1 MKKVSRVAPAFFL
14 LWIVQLTTAQ
24 AAFQHPGI
32 LHTRADLDRMKQM
45 AQQGAEP
52 WKAGFE
58 KLRTHPQSKSD
69 WRLRGP
75 FERVSRGAGQE
86 LHRTELAQ
94 DGNAAYQNA
103 LMWAMTGDKAHA
115 QKAVEILNAWSGTLK
130 EIVGRDKELA
140 ASLCGFK
147 YASAAEIMRCTYDG
161 WWPADVERCETM
173 LKGVFYPVI
182 KDFATF
188 ANGNWD
194 TGCIKTMMAIGIFCS
209 DQALYDRAVD
219 YYRNGSGNGRLTHY
233 IINDQGQCQES
244 GRDQSH
250 TQLGLAHLAE
260 ACEIAWSQG
269 LDLYAEVDNR
279 LLKGFEYT
287 AKYNL
292 GQDVPF
298 AAYRDTT
305 GKYYAQAISSQTR
318 GRLRPIFAMVWNH
331 YENRK
336 GIPAPYT
343 KQAAE
348 KLRPEGAAFDA
359 DHPGFGTLLFTLP
372 VRSVP
377 VGAKNLSPVQAS
389 EGRVEGVP
397 PSNRGRDARDTTPDG
412 VTTNAPADYAIGA
425 DLSFLKQAEDRG
437 TVFKDG
443 GQAKPGLQIFHDHGY
458 NWIRLRLFHTPTRL
472 PNNLDYTIALAQD
485 AKKLGYKFL
494 LDYHYSDT
502 WADPGKQT
510 IPKAWEGKSHAELV
524 QAVREYTR
532 DTIVAFREAGVLPDM
547 VQPGNEITP
556 GMLWPDGKLPANWD
570 NFAELL
576 KAAIEGVKAGSGD
589 GAQPRI
595 MIHVDKGGNKNATK
609 WFFDKL
615 NSYGVPYDVIGQS
628 FYPWWHGSLQDLR
641 DNLAFMA
648 NEYKKDIIVVEAA
661 YNWRP
666 TEYKNK
672 EAPFPETP
680 EGQRQFLEQVNRLVL
695 ETPHGLGK
703 GVFWWEPAVTGGLR
717 SRGFFDDDGNALP
730 VITVFD
736 TFTKR

>member
-1 MKKVSRVAPAFFL
+1 MPAIAL
-14 LWIVQLTTAQ
+14 VILWLIPLTTAE
-24 AAFQHPGI
+24 AGFKHPGI
-32 LHTRADLDRMKQM
+32 LHTRSDLERMKQM
-45 AQQGAEP
+45 VQRGVEP
-52 WKAGFE
+52 WQGGFE
-58 KLRTHPQSKSD
+58 KLRTHPQSQSD

-94 DGNAAYQNA
+94 DGNAAY
-103 LMWAMTGDKAHA
+103 
-115 QKAVEILNAWSGTLK
+115 
-130 EIVGRDKELA
+130 
-140 ASLCGFK
+140 
-147 YASAAEIMRCTYDG
+147 
-161 WWPADVERCETM
+161 
-173 LKGVFYPVI
+173 
-182 KDFATF
+182 
-188 ANGNWD
+188 
-194 TGCIKTMMAIGIFCS
+194 
-209 DQALYDRAVD
+209 
-219 YYRNGSGNGRLTHY
+219 
-233 IINDQGQCQES
+233 
-244 GRDQSH
+244 
-250 TQLGLAHLAE
+250 
-260 ACEIAWSQG
+260 
-269 LDLYAEVDNR
+269 
-279 LLKGFEYT
+279 
-287 AKYNL
+287 
-292 GQDVPF
+292 
-298 AAYRDTT
+298 RDTT
-305 GKYYAQAISSQTR
+305 GKYYAQAISTQAR
-318 GRLRPIFAMVWNH
+318 GRLRPIFEMVWNH

-336 GIPAPYT
+336 SIAAPYT

-348 KLRPEGAAFDA
+348 KIRPEGAAFDA
-359 DHPGFGTLLFTLP
+359 DHPGFGTLLFALP
-372 VRSVP
+372 LASAGGIVKAEGLGDGVSRVQDHP
-377 VGAKNLSPVQAS
+377 QAS
-389 EGRVEGVP
+389 LEGATQLP
-397 PSNRGRDARDTTPDG
+397 AM
-412 VTTNAPADYAIGA
+412 PADYAIGA

-437 TVFKDG
+437 TVFKDN

-494 LDYHYSDT
+494 LNYHYSDT

-576 KAAIEGVKAGSGD
+576 KAAIEGVKAGCGE
-589 GAQPRI
+589 APYPRI
-595 MIHVDKGGNKNATK
+595 MIHIDKGGNMKATK

-641 DNLAFMA
+641 ENLAFMA
-648 NEYKKDIIVVEAA
+648 NEYRKDIIVVEAA

-666 TEYKNK
+666 TEYRNK

-680 EGQRQFLEQVNRLVL
+680 QGQRQFLEQVNRIVL
-695 ETPHGLGK
+695 ETPNGLGK

-736 TFTKR
+736 EFTKC

>member
-1 MKKVSRVAPAFFL
+1 MRKTLRMVLATSLVWVFPP
-14 LWIVQLTTAQ
+14 TALP
-24 AAFQHPGI
+24 AAFVHPGL
-32 LHTRADLDRMKQM
+32 LHTRADLDRVKQRV
-45 AQQGAEP
+45 QQGAELYQ
-52 WKAGFE
+52 AGFE
-58 KLRTHPQSKSD
+58 KLRTHPQSQSD

-75 FERVSRGAGQE
+75 FDRVSRGAGQE

-103 LMWAMTGDKAHA
+103 LMWAITGDKAHA

-147 YASAAEIMRCTYDG
+147 YVNAAEIIRYTYDG
-161 WWPADVERCETM
+161 WAPAEIERCETM

-194 TGCIKTMMAIGIFCS
+194 TGCIKTMMAIGVFCN

-219 YYRNGSGNGRLTHY
+219 YYRSGSGNGRLTHY
-233 IINDQGQCQES
+233 IINGQGQCQES
-244 GRDQSH
+244 GRDQTH
-250 TQLGLAHLAE
+250 VQLGLAHLAE
-260 ACEIAWSQG
+260 TCEIAWSQG
-269 LDLYAEVDNR
+269 LDLYGAADNR

-287 AKYNL
+287 AKFNL
-292 GQDVPF
+292 GQEVPF

-305 GKYYAQAISSQTR
+305 GKYFAQAISSQRR
-318 GRLRPIFAMVWNH
+318 GLFRPIFEMVWNH

-348 KLRPEGAAFDA
+348 RIRPEGAAFDA

-372 VRSVP
+372 ARSAPVRASEET
-377 VGAKNLSPVQAS
+377 SSESRVQAVQD
-389 EGRVEGVP
+389 RV
-397 PSNRGRDARDTTPDG
+397 
-412 VTTNAPADYAIGA
+412 NAELQTADYAIGA

-437 TVFKDG
+437 TVFKDN

-472 PNNLDYTIALAQD
+472 PNSLDYTIALAKD
-485 AKKLGYKFL
+485 AKKLGFKFL

-510 IPKAWEGKSHAELV
+510 IPKAWEGKSHAEIV

-532 DTIVAFREAGVLPDM
+532 DTIITFREAGVLPDM

-576 KAAIEGVKAGSGD
+576 KAAIEGVDAGRSD
-589 GAQPRI
+589 APRPRI
-595 MIHVDKGGNKNATK
+595 MIHIDKGGNKNATK
-609 WFFDKL
+609 GFFDKL

-628 FYPWWHGSLQDLR
+628 FYPWWHGSLADLR
-641 DNLAFMA
+641 ENLAFMA
-648 NEYKKDIIVVEAA
+648 HEYRKDIIVVEAA

-680 EGQRQFLEQVNRLVL
+680 QGQRQFLAEVNRIVL

-736 TFTKR
+736 EFTKR